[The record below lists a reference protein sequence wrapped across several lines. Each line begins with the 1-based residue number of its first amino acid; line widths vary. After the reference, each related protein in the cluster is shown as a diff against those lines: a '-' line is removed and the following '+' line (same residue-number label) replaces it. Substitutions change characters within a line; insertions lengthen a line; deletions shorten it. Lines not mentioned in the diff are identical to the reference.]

1 LIDEGLDKDSGLV
14 RGSRLEEL
22 LKTADG
28 FAGMSE
34 ISKMEWL
41 NDTNNMIA

>member
-1 LIDEGLDKDSGLV
+1 MDDGLDKDNGLV

-22 LKTADG
+22 LKSSEG
-28 FAGMSE
+28 YKGMSE
-34 ISKMEWL
+34 IAKMEWM